1 MIRFLSPVLALGVLA
16 CSGSPET
23 SPPANEAALTA
34 SAEAADSI
42 GLPIGSIAPPI
53 ALSDVN
59 GDVISLADL
68 AGENG
73 TVIYFNRSVDWCP
86 YCQVQVMELDTFSG
100 QFANRGYGLAVI
112 TYDSVEILQAFAERR
127 SVSIALLSDPDS
139 SLVSAFDIRD
149 PVYTDPDHYAFG
161 VPYPITFV
169 IDPDGVITHKLWHEP
184 GFGEMRGY
192 RERISVRDVI
202 SLLEDD

>member
-1 MIRFLSPVLALGVLA
+1 MIRLVLPVLALGLLA
-16 CSGSPET
+16 CSGSPEAEQ
-23 SPPANEAALTA
+23 PANEAALRA

-42 GLPIGSIAPPI
+42 GLSVGSVAPPI
-53 ALSDVN
+53 VLSDVN
-59 GDVISLADL
+59 GDVVSLADL

-86 YCQVQVMELDTFSG
+86 YCQVQVMELDTFSR

-112 TYDSVEILQAFAERR
+112 TNDSQEILHAFAERR
-127 SVSIALLSDPDS
+127 SVSIPLLSDPDS

-169 IDPDGVITHKLWHEP
+169 IDPDGNITHKLWHEP

-192 RERISVRDVI
+192 RERISVRDVL
-202 SLLEDD
+202 SVLDAD

>member
-1 MIRFLSPVLALGVLA
+1 MIRLLSPVVALGVLA
-16 CSGSPET
+16 CSGSLEAT
-23 SPPANEAALTA
+23 PPANEAALSA

-42 GLPIGSIAPPI
+42 GLSIGSMAPPI
-53 ALSDVN
+53 VLSDIN
-59 GDVISLADL
+59 GNVVSLAEL

-112 TYDSVEILQAFAERR
+112 TYDSAEILQAFAERR

-149 PVYTDPDHYAFG
+149 PAYTDPDHYAYG